1 MDGKHLGAY
10 PHVDH
15 HGLQVL
21 DCQRQFLSVHTQ
33 KLGHVTPIGV
43 PCFSERVRA
52 ACTAVRNRMIGDGG
66 STPGVIAVY
75 HVLGCGRTML
85 PTLIPAP
92 ARLWSLGCAD
102 CVAPPLT
109 IQCARHSKTPSWSCA
124 KSPVLRL

>member
-33 KLGHVTPIGV
+33 KLGYVTPIGV

-92 ARLWSLGCAD
+92 ARLWRLGGGDGGAR
-102 CVAPPLT
+102 PGT
-109 IQCARHSKTPSWSCA
+109 MQCGGDWRTGAWSCA
-124 KSPVLRL
+124 ESRGGGL